1 MRDASFHKH
10 PQCVSACRFF
20 LFYGEHGKIMERNG
34 KSLGKMFESKTNA
47 FEKFPN
53 DVMADGI
60 KFYN

>member
-1 MRDASFHKH
+1 MRDASFRKI
-10 PQCVSACRFF
+10 PRCVSACRGFF
-20 LFYGEHGKIMERNG
+20 CFTATWENMERNG

>member
-1 MRDASFHKH
+1 MRN
-10 PQCVSACRFF
+10 SAGLPSAFRRAGDFF
-20 LFYGEHGKIMERNG
+20 VLRRTWENMERNG

>member
-1 MRDASFHKH
+1 MRN
-10 PQCVSACRFF
+10 SAGLPGAFRRAGDFF
-20 LFYGEHGKIMERNG
+20 VLRRTWENMERNG
-34 KSLGKMFESKTNA
+34 KSLGKMFESKTNV

>member
-1 MRDASFHKH
+1 MRNSASIPGAFRRAG
-10 PQCVSACRFF
+10 VFF
-20 LFYGEHGKIMERNG
+20 VLRQHGKIMERNG

>member
-1 MRDASFHKH
+1 MRN
-10 PQCVSACRFF
+10 SAGLPGVFRRAGDFF
-20 LFYGEHGKIMERNG
+20 VLRRTWENMERNG